1 MEHGS
6 IRVSVA
12 RLICRTYVSAGPG
25 FISIYVEQYAK
36 QATAR
41 WRSLLRDSSP
51 APPPWRVYRA
61 LLHFVINSFDL
72 YRRRTRNANSYLLI
86 SRACGAAGWPILFYR
101 LSAKRRGAARRN
113 VRVNPPPRVHSS
125 RSMRG
130 LIHPLEVSTK
140 DTKQP
145 GRCASARNTAD
156 N

>member
-1 MEHGS
+1 MEHAS

-12 RLICRTYVSAGPG
+12 RLICRTYVSTGPG

-36 QATAR
+36 QATACCVLYFGTAR
-41 WRSLLRDSSP
+41 RHHGAHIVRFSLVS
-51 APPPWRVYRA
+51 
-61 LLHFVINSFDL
+61 HFVINSFDL

-86 SRACGAAGWPILFYR
+86 SRACGAAGWPILFYELR
-101 LSAKRRGAARRN
+101 AG
-113 VRVNPPPRVHSS
+113 VRVNPSPSSRIHSF

-130 LIHPLEVSTK
+130 LTHPLEVPTK